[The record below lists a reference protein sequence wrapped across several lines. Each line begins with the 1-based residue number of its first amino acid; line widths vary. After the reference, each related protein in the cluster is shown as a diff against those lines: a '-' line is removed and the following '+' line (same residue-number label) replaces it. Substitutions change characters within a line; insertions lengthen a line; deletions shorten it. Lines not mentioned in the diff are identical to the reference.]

1 MRTILLALVA
11 AATISQAT
19 AQTLPGGFVYLRD
32 IEPTIIQDI
41 RYATS
46 NNFVGRPLAG
56 YRAGECI
63 VKREVGLRLKAIQ
76 AELAKRKLSLKMLDC
91 YRPQRASVDMVR
103 WSRDPLDNGHRFN
116 PDINKRDLFRLGYI
130 ADYSQHS
137 TGAALDLTL
146 VDLTADNSA
155 VFDPSRTYADCTAP
169 VEKRAPEGSVD
180 MGTGYDC
187 TDLKGHTRSGAITPA
202 QRHWREVLISAMA
215 RQGFVNYSK
224 EWWHFSLP
232 GAGGPA
238 YDFPIMSHTDSAVG
252 NGRENSHDETRLR
265 HP

>member
-1 MRTILLALVA
+1 MDYVKTTAIALVA
-11 AATISQAT
+11 ATVVSPAF
-19 AQTLPGGFVYLRD
+19 AQSLPGGFVYLRD
-32 IEPTIIQDI
+32 IDPTIIQDI

-46 NNFVGRPLAG
+46 NNFIGRPING
-56 YRAGECI
+56 YQAGECV

-76 AELAKRKLSLKMLDC
+76 QELAKRKLSLKMFDC
-91 YRPQRASVDMVR
+91 YRPHRASVDMVA
-103 WSRDPLDNGHRFN
+103 WSRSGKDTRRFN
-116 PDINKRDLFRLGYI
+116 PDIDKRDLFRLGYI
-130 ADYSQHS
+130 ASYSQHS

-155 VFDPSRTYADCTAP
+155 TFDPTKTYADCTAP
-169 VEKRAPEGSVD
+169 AEKRAPEGSID

-187 TDLKGHTRSGAITPA
+187 TDLKGHTRSPAITPE
-202 QRHWREVLISAMA
+202 QRRWRETLVAAMA

-238 YDFPIMSHTDSAVG
+238 YDFPITP
-252 NGRENSHDETRLR
+252 